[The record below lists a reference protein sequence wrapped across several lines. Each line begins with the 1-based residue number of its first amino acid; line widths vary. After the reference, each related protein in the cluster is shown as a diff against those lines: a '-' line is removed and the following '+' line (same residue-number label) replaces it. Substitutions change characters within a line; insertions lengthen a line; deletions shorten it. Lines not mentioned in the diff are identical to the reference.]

1 MTSVRTPIEDL
12 SILSRNHLLAEAE
25 RTARQLRGL
34 ELATIEVRHEMERGA
49 PDSVALRMILSAI
62 ENLESIE

>member
-1 MTSVRTPIEDL
+1 MSIATPIEDL

-25 RTARQLRGL
+25 RMRRQLDGL
-34 ELATIEVRHEMERGA
+34 RIAVDSVQCEQHHGA
-49 PDSVALRMILSAI
+49 PDSVALRMLLSAI